1 MDHWLSYVHH
11 IRDGRHLYATDL
23 PAGHFHAVIGSA
35 VRRYT
40 NSCCGSLLLVW
51 HSISIMI
58 SIDFEPNAVSFHFM
72 SDSSACR
79 SRACLN
85 FVVSQYF
92 NLLQC

>member
-23 PAGHFHAVIGSA
+23 PAGHFHV
-35 VRRYT
+35 
-40 NSCCGSLLLVW
+40 LVW